1 MHIKRQSKK
10 IRHIKKK
17 INKKTNKTN
26 KTVKPKRANKSM
38 KSKRYRKGGMS
49 GIQPIEGY
57 TEEEAFNNFIDH
69 SRITFLTKGAN
80 GVTFV
85 AELPP
90 NYIRLSPYISTDAA
104 TYGERVKYLI
114 IKFAFL
120 YNPDNN
126 MYWKE
131 DKKDPRKQIL
141 DDDKL
146 NVQFDGLDNLAL
158 GLEEDLD
165 REIEIQKDIYLK
177 TMDYL
182 EPICP
187 AVVYSKIEKDPSQI
201 NRILN
206 KLKTSARIDS
216 QASQILNSFIQ
227 KRGDYDYIGIIGME
241 YAGGYETLHNLMY
254 FPSVTRDNKKLYRE
268 MSMYLLLELADKAG
282 YTHGDFHGG
291 NLMINPSLRGYFKGI
306 QGKPLLI
313 DFGYAKKIEDPIL
326 SEIKGLCANRNYV
339 TALQKIC
346 SVNRSDDLAIKDFPS
361 YYGWACGYVDPNMNK
376 EQIDAEIHGKTKAK
390 IYNYQSLTG
399 KSTVNTREINQISKS
414 VLEEMANPANSRFP
428 TNTNASLDRLF
439 QQRKQATDEL
449 VVSFKREYPYGPD
462 LPLSPETKQ
471 EIISSP
477 GSEMHSLSV
486 SPTSSSM
493 SSPVSLVSSSIPSTP
508 ENPYAKIPFGSPEF

>member
-1 MHIKRQSKK
+1 MTYKRQSKK
-10 IRHIKKK
+10 TRHIKKK
-17 INKKTNKTN
+17 INKKTNKT
-26 KTVKPKRANKSM
+26 VKPKRTNKSM

-49 GIQPIEGY
+49 GIKPIEGLG
-57 TEEEAFNNFIDH
+57 EEEAFNNFIDH

-85 AELPP
+85 AELLADS
-90 NYIRLSPYISTDAA
+90 IRQSPYISTDAA
-104 TYGERVKYLI
+104 TYGQRVKYLI

-126 MYWKE
+126 RYWKK

-146 NVQFDGLDNLAL
+146 NVQFYNLNNLAL
-158 GLEEDLD
+158 GLEEDLN
-165 REIEIQKDIYLK
+165 REIEIQKDVYLK

-187 AVVYSKIEKDPSQI
+187 AVVYSKIEKDPSRI
-201 NRILN
+201 SRILN
-206 KLKTSARIDS
+206 KLKTNTPIDS

-227 KRGDYDYIGIIGME
+227 QRGDYDYIGIIGME

-254 FPSVTRDNKKLYRE
+254 SPRVTPDNKKLYKE

-291 NLMINPSLRGYFKGI
+291 NLMINTNLGGYFNGI

-313 DFGYAKKIEDPIL
+313 DFGYAIKIEEPIL
-326 SEIKGLCANRNYV
+326 SEIKREYDGRNYT

-346 SVNRSDDLAIKDFPS
+346 SVNRSDDVAIKDFPS

-376 EQIDAEIHGKTKAK
+376 EQIDTEIYRKTKAK
-390 IYNYQSLTG
+390 IDGYKAITG
-399 KSTVNTREINQISKS
+399 KRKLKPQEVYELERP
-414 VLEEMANPANSRFP
+414 VLEDMANPANSRFP

-449 VVSFKREYPYGPD
+449 VVSFKREHPYGPD
-462 LPLSPETKQ
+462 LPLSPLAKQ
-471 EIISSP
+471 EIITSP
-477 GSEMHSLSV
+477 GSDSHSLSA
-486 SPTSSSM
+486 SPTSSLK
-493 SSPVSLVSSSIPSTP
+493 SSPISFVSSSTSSSPSSP
-508 ENPYAKIPFGSPEF
+508 SSPEFPFIFF

>member
-1 MHIKRQSKK
+1 MYIKRQSKK
-10 IRHIKKK
+10 TRHIKKK
-17 INKKTNKTN
+17 INKKTNKTT
-26 KTVKPKRANKSM
+26 KTVKPKRTNKGM

-49 GIQPIEGY
+49 GIEPIEGY

-85 AELPP
+85 AELPADS
-90 NYIRLSPYISTDAA
+90 IRQSPYISTDAA
-104 TYGERVKYLI
+104 TYGQRVKYLI

-126 MYWKE
+126 RYWKK
-131 DKKDPRKQIL
+131 DKKDPDKQIL

-206 KLKTSARIDS
+206 KLKTNARIDS

-241 YAGGYETLHNLMY
+241 YAGGYEILYSLAY
-254 FPSVTRDNKKLYRE
+254 SPYVTKANQKLYRE
-268 MSMYLLLELADKAG
+268 MSMYLLLVLACQAG

-313 DFGYAKKIEDPIL
+313 DFGYAKKIEEPIL

-346 SVNRSDDLAIKDFPS
+346 SVNRSDDIAIKDFPS

-390 IYNYQSLTG
+390 IDGYKAITG
-399 KSTVNTREINQISKS
+399 KRKLKPQEVYELERP
-414 VLEEMANPANSRFP
+414 VLEDMANPANSRFP
-428 TNTNASLDRLF
+428 SDTNIGLDRLF